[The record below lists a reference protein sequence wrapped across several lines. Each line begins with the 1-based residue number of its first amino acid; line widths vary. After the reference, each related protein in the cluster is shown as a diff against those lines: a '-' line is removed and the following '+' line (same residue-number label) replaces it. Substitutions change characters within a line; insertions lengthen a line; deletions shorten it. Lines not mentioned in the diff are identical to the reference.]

1 LKLPAS
7 FGIDAGSLIREIDSE
22 FGRRWMRQLLKGNEA
37 VVRGAIAAGCK
48 AFFGYPITPASEIA
62 EAASLLLPESGGIF
76 IPAESEISAIQM
88 VFGASSAGVRAM
100 TASSGPGISL
110 MQEGISYMAGASLPG
125 VIVDIQRAGPGLGNL
140 GVEQGD
146 YHQLVKG
153 GGHGNYRTP
162 VFAPNSV
169 QEMCDLTIHAFEVA
183 DRYCNPAIVL
193 ADGALGQMMEPVE
206 IPKTV
211 QDEPEKPWA
220 VVGTAATRKNLITS
234 IYLEHEKQE
243 ILITKLEQKYEEI
256 EKKEVLWQEIQTD
269 DAELLIV
276 AYGIS
281 SRIARA
287 AVELS
292 RADGMRVGLLRP
304 ISLYPFPAK
313 RLRQLAGKAYS
324 ILVLEL
330 SSGQLIEDVR
340 LHVSGITPAKLLR
353 RTGGMMPTAEDVVQA
368 LKKMEKECVGNY
380 T

>member
-1 LKLPAS
+1 
-7 FGIDAGSLIREIDSE
+7 
-22 FGRRWMRQLLKGNEA
+22 MRQLLKGNEA
-37 VVRGAIAAGCK
+37 VVRGAVAAGCK
-48 AFFGYPITPASEIA
+48 AYFGYPITPASEIA
-62 EAASLLLPESGGIF
+62 ESASLLLPESGGVF
-76 IPAESEISAIQM
+76 IPAESEIGAIQM

-125 VIVDIQRAGPGLGNL
+125 VIVDVQRAGPGLGNL

-146 YHQLVKG
+146 YHMLVKG
-153 GGHGNYRTP
+153 GGHGSYRTP

-183 DRYCNPAIVL
+183 DRYRNPAIVL
-193 ADGALGQMMEPVE
+193 ADGALGQMMEPIE
-206 IPKTV
+206 IPKTAPN
-211 QDEPEKPWA
+211 EPEKPWA
-220 VVGTAATRKNLITS
+220 VVGDAATRKNLITS

-243 ILITKLEQKYEEI
+243 ILITKLEQKYAEMEE
-256 EKKEVLWQEIQTD
+256 KEVLWQEVYTE

-276 AYGIS
+276 AFGIS

-287 AVELS
+287 AVELC
-292 RADGMRVGLLRP
+292 RADGVRVGLLRP

-313 RLRQLAGKAYS
+313 RLRQLAGKAYAV
-324 ILVLEL
+324 LVLEL

-340 LHVSGITPAKLLR
+340 LYVSGITPVSLLR

-380 T
+380 S